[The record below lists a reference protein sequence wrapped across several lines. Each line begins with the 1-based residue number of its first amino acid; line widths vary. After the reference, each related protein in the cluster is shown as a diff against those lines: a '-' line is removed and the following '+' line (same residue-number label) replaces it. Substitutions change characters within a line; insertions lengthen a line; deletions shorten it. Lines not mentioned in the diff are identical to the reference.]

1 MSKHLFTLEDA
12 WKSNQSVILDT
23 ETTGLRYPAEPCQ
36 IAILDFMGDILIE
49 TSIKTKNP
57 IPAEATAIHG
67 ISDADVSRSETW
79 PELRF
84 NILSLLKGKHL
95 IIYNAEFDLQI
106 LQNADALYGFEFDW
120 RKHVASVH
128 CAMLWYADI
137 RGEWD
142 SYHGNNRWQK
152 LSVACAQQG
161 LPIIDAHDAYGDAV
175 MTYNLISRIMR
186 NRAAETLVNFE
197 VGNPDCEH
205 AVIDDT
211 ANGER
216 VCRDCGKTWT
226 V

>member
-1 MSKHLFTLEDA
+1 MSTKLFTLEDA

-36 IAILDFMGDILIE
+36 IAILDFMGDILVE
-49 TSIKTKNP
+49 THIKTKNP
-57 IPAEATAIHG
+57 IPADATAIHG
-67 ISDADVSRSETW
+67 ITNEQVANSPIWTDLRET
-79 PELRF
+79 
-84 NILSLLKGKHL
+84 ILALLAGKHL
-95 IIYNAEFDLQI
+95 IIYNASFDLQI
-106 LQNADALYGFEFDW
+106 LQNADTLYGIKFNW
-120 RKHVASVH
+120 QKHVQSVH

-142 SYHGNNRWQK
+142 SYHQNNKWQK

-161 LPIIDAHDAYGDAV
+161 LPIIDAHDAYGDTV
-175 MTYNLISRIMR
+175 MVYNLISRIMR

-197 VGNPDCEH
+197 VSNPDCEH